1 MADDDFQNIKSILR
15 TGFQLI
21 EKVDNGSSFAF
32 KVPSGFPNLEYYKGD
47 LVVLSG
53 EPGVGKTSFIICSLV
68 NIGKLGEPVAL
79 LTLGLSLEEISLQL
93 LASESRTPIIS
104 KGIIAVRNWCKVT
117 SAAGRLMDAPIYI
130 NDSVR
135 EATIEVIVEKIRS
148 AKRIIPFLRLVIID
162 SLQGITGKKDE
173 IPECMRRLKELS
185 RELYLSVIVTNSIS
199 TKDRIG
205 LEGLDTYTDIIM
217 ELVTDTDSRKKEYLF
232 HDSGEGQKEHF
243 IYRYNSKLILHKNNR
258 GSLETLHFEFLPQL
272 ATFIPV
278 GSGSDKTF
286 LLDKYYS
293 DGYKH

>member
-1 MADDDFQNIKSILR
+1 MADDDFQNIKSVLR

-21 EKVDNGSSFAF
+21 EKMENGASFDF
-32 KVPSGFPNLEYYKGD
+32 IIPSGFPNLQYYQGD
-47 LVVLSG
+47 LIVLSG

-79 LTLGLSLEEISLQL
+79 MSLGLSLEEISLKI
-93 LASESRTPIIS
+93 LACESRFPIIS
-104 KGIIAVRNWCKVT
+104 KGIIAVSNWCKVT

-130 NDSVR
+130 NDSIR
-135 EATIEVIVEKIRS
+135 EATIDVIIEKIRT
-148 AKRIIPFLRLVIID
+148 AKRIIPRLRLIIID
-162 SLQGITGKKDE
+162 SLQGITSRDDQ
-173 IPECMRRLKELS
+173 IPECMRRLKEVS

-205 LEGLDTYTDIIM
+205 LEGIETYAAIIM
-217 ELVTDTDSRKKEYLF
+217 ELIADINSGKKEYLV
-232 HDSGEGQKEHF
+232 HDSGEDQEGHF

-278 GSGSDKTF
+278 GSGSGKTF
-286 LLDKYYS
+286 SLDRYDS